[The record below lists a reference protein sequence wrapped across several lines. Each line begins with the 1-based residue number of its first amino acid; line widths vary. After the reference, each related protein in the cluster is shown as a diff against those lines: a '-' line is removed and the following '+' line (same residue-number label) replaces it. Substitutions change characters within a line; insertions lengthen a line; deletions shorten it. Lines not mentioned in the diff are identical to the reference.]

1 MRYLNRDSGLQI
13 DLSHLDRERKRFY
26 QSALDKLDENVAWLE
41 FEDFAFS
48 FGSPVF
54 KASRNR
60 REVLSD
66 PLYVV
71 LKDIWLRLGIR
82 QGFVAPPKESVSN
95 AKTTSKARKADPHV
109 SAHRGHME
117 IADKPALPRRRS
129 R

>member
-1 MRYLNRDSGLQI
+1 MRYFNRDSGLQI
-13 DLSHLDRERKRFY
+13 DLSDLDRDRKRFY
-26 QSALDKLDENVAWLE
+26 QSALEKLDENVPWLE

-54 KASRNR
+54 RASRNR
-60 REVLSD
+60 QEVLSD

-82 QGFVAPPKESVSN
+82 QGLVAPSKESVAS
-95 AKTTSKARKADPHV
+95 AKTTSKVRQANPHIA
-109 SAHRGHME
+109 AHRGHLE

>member
-13 DLSHLDRERKRFY
+13 DLSRLDSDRKRFY
-26 QSALDKLDENVAWLE
+26 QSALEKLDENVPWLE

-54 KASRNR
+54 RASRNR
-60 REVLSD
+60 KEVLSD

-82 QGFVAPPKESVSN
+82 QGLVAPSKESGPS
-95 AKTTSKARKADPHV
+95 AKTTSKARQANPHIA
-109 SAHRGHME
+109 AHRGHLE

>member
-13 DLSHLDRERKRFY
+13 DLSHLDSERKRFY
-26 QSALDKLDENVAWLE
+26 QSAIEKLDQNIPWLE

-54 KASRNR
+54 RASRNR

-71 LKDIWLRLGIR
+71 LKDIWLRLGIS
-82 QGFVAPPKESVSN
+82 QGLVAPPKESVAS
-95 AKTTSKARKADPHV
+95 AKTTSKTRQANPHI
-109 SAHRGHME
+109 APHRGHME

>member
-13 DLSHLDRERKRFY
+13 DLSHLDRDRKRFY
-26 QSALDKLDENVAWLE
+26 QSAIEKLDENVPWLE

-54 KASRNR
+54 RTSRNR
-60 REVLSD
+60 QEVLSD

-82 QGFVAPPKESVSN
+82 QGLVAPSKESVTS
-95 AKTTSKARKADPHV
+95 AKTTSKGRQANPHLA
-109 SAHRGHME
+109 AHRGHLE
-117 IADKPALPRRRS
+117 IADKPSLPRRRS

>member
-1 MRYLNRDSGLQI
+1 MRYLNPDSGLQI
-13 DLSHLDRERKRFY
+13 DLSHLDSERKHFY
-26 QSALDKLDENVAWLE
+26 QSALEKLGKNVPWLD

-54 KASRNR
+54 RASRNR

-71 LKDIWLRLGIR
+71 LKDMWLRLGIR
-82 QGFVAPPKESVSN
+82 QGLVAPLKESVDSPK
-95 AKTTSKARKADPHV
+95 ATSKARQTNPHV
-109 SAHRGHME
+109 ATHRSHMA
-117 IADKPALPRRRS
+117 IADKPSLPRRRG

>member
-13 DLSHLDRERKRFY
+13 DLSHLDRDRKRFY
-26 QSALDKLDENVAWLE
+26 QSALEKLDENVPWLE

-54 KASRNR
+54 RASRNR
-60 REVLSD
+60 QEVLSD

-82 QGFVAPPKESVSN
+82 QGLVAPSKESVAS
-95 AKTTSKARKADPHV
+95 AKTTSKVRQANPHIA
-109 SAHRGHME
+109 AHRGHLE